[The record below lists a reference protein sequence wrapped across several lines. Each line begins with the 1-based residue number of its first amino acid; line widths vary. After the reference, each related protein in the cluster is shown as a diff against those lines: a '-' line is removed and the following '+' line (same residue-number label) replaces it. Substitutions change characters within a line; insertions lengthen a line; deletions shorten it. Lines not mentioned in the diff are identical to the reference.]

1 MSSAAPESGA
11 AEKPLFSLNPPSAV
25 PPKNGPSI
33 VSDAAANASEISMAT
48 ALGACSGFAT
58 KKLAKTGG
66 LIIGLGF
73 LGVQGLVHAGILQ
86 VNWQKVEGVLIGT
99 VDQDGDGK
107 LTHKDMQIATGRM
120 IHNLTSDLPSSAGFA
135 AAFALG
141 FRYG

>member
-1 MSSAAPESGA
+1 MSSSTEPAA
-11 AEKPLFSLNPPSAV
+11 AEKPLLSLHKPSGGAV
-25 PPKNGPSI
+25 ATNSPSI
-33 VSDAAANASEISMAT
+33 ISDAAANASEISMAT

-86 VNWQKVEGVLIGT
+86 VNWQKVEGALIGT

-107 LTHKDMQIATGRM
+107 LTHKDVQIATGRM
-120 IHNLTSDLPSSAGFA
+120 IHNLTTDLPSSAGFA